1 MTQWSK
7 AFAERTRSAM
17 RVSNRN
23 AVRRS
28 ARSEIAYRPLK
39 VYAFDPTRGQNLG
52 NMMTVQVL
60 NEDLKPG
67 PASWRLAVIDYDP
80 ANNCYYEPVDLN
92 RPDILLKGGLD
103 PSESDPQFHQQMV
116 YAVASETLRHFDFAL
131 GRRIRWGGPDHPP
144 LRIFPHALQ
153 EANAYF
159 DPELNALLFGYFRA
173 ARDSAGA
180 NLPGQTVFTCLSHD
194 IVAHETT
201 HAAVNAIREHFTE
214 RTGPDS
220 LAFHEAFADIVALFQ
235 HFTMQEALLD
245 TIRSTG
251 GLLYQPQLLA
261 EVAPGHGGPLIQS
274 ELPRDNPLTALAQQF
289 GEAMGRRSALRSA
302 LGVKPNSETL
312 DKVFEPH
319 ARGSILV
326 AAVFD
331 AFFTVYIREARKLLR
346 LAASREGVAGAEL
359 SLELAQAMTKI
370 ASEIAAHFMHTCIRA
385 CDYCPPVDITFGEFL
400 RATITADSELSATDE
415 LGHRDAL
422 IQAFRLRGIR
432 PEGVISYSEDALL
445 WDPPDSEPLI
455 CEGLSFDVF
464 TGWTSGPQMRKNA
477 QLLTQFAREHATV
490 LHLDP
495 DAEIVPARFRPIHR
509 IRPDGR
515 LNFEVLAQ
523 LLQKRDIPL
532 DEKAK
537 TSPTFPFR
545 GGAVLVFDQQ
555 NRLRFGIYKSVL
567 DKSRANRQRQYLGE
581 SLTSIAE
588 APYEEDR
595 AARRPA
601 GQKIKIEANFAA
613 VHRGY

>member
-1 MTQWSK
+1 MREASPDCRRPTPP
-7 AFAERTRSAM
+7 AEI
-17 RVSNRN
+17 V
-23 AVRRS
+23 
-28 ARSEIAYRPLK
+28 YRPLK

-52 NMMTVQVL
+52 NTMTVQVL
-60 NEDLKPG
+60 DEGLRPG
-67 PASWRLAVIDYDP
+67 PASWRIAVIDYDP

-92 RPDILLKGGLD
+92 RPDILLNGGLD
-103 PSESDPQFHQQMV
+103 PSESNPQFHQQMV

-131 GRRIRWGGPDHPP
+131 GRRIRWGGPGHPP

-173 ARDSAGA
+173 GQSAGI

-201 HAAVNAIREHFTE
+201 HAAVNALREHFME
-214 RTGPDS
+214 RTGPDA

-235 HFTMQEALLD
+235 HFTMRDALRE
-245 TIRSTG
+245 TVRNTA
-251 GLLYQPQLLA
+251 GLLYQPQLLH
-261 EVAPGHGGPLIQS
+261 EVTPGSTGPLIQS
-274 ELPRDNPLTALAQQF
+274 ELALENPLTALAQQF

-302 LGVKPNSETL
+302 LAVKPNSEML

-331 AFFTVYIREARKLLR
+331 AFFTVYIRQARKLLR
-346 LAASREGVAGAEL
+346 LAAPRESMAGPEL
-359 SLELAQAMTKI
+359 GMELADALTRL
-370 ASEIAAHFMHTCIRA
+370 ASDIAAHVMHICIRA
-385 CDYCPPVDITFGEFL
+385 IDYCPPVDITFGEFL
-400 RATITADSELSATDE
+400 RAIITADTELSPVDE
-415 LGHRDAL
+415 FGHRDSL

-445 WDPPDSEPLI
+445 WQAPDSEPLV
-455 CEGLSFDVF
+455 CDGLFFDVF
-464 TGWTSGPQMRKNA
+464 TGWTSEEQMQKNA
-477 QLLTQFAREHATV
+477 QILAQFGRDHAGL

-495 DAEIVPARFRPIHR
+495 EAEIVPARLRALHR

-515 LNFEVLAQ
+515 LSFEVLAQ
-523 LLQKRDIPL
+523 LVQKRDVPL
-532 DEKAK
+532 DEKSK

-545 GGAVLVFDQQ
+545 GGVVLLFDRN
-555 NRLRFGIYKSVL
+555 NRLRFAIHKNVR
-567 DKSRANRQRQYLGE
+567 DKDRMKRQREFLGE

-588 APYEEDR
+588 ASYEENLTSYP
-595 AARRPA
+595 PA
-601 GQKIKIEANFAA
+601 GGEIKTEANFAA